1 MNLSHGLSNLRL
13 LVWEER
19 RRSFSLVTRF
29 WYSILWQ
36 FEPEVKTFY
45 QIWFGAGVVWCF
57 TAIYFQAFLP
67 KNHVEDCCFLDFDW
81 ERKWGCS
88 ASYRA
93 DNVEVKSFFVN
104 SPTYWKRSPLISDRN
119 SSIDFFYSDFRKRQN
134 ARTRCWLCFSFTCL
148 WSGAKTFPSRP
159 AEHVFVTRVGR

>member
-1 MNLSHGLSNLRL
+1 MAA
-13 LVWEER
+13 VWQG
-19 RRSFSLVTRF
+19 
-29 WYSILWQ
+29 WM
-36 FEPEVKTFY
+36 KTFY

-134 ARTRCWLCFSFTCL
+134 ARTRCWLCFPSRVC
-148 WSGAKTFPSRP
+148 GVAPTFPSRWVLDFNWP
-159 AEHVFVTRVGR
+159 PQHVFLTRADR